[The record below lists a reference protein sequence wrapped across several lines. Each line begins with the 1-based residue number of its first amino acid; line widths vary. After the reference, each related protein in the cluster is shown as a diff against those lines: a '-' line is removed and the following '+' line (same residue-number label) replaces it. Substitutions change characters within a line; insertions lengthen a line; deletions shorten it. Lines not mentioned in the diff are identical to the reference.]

1 MADDDEVTVIVR
13 TIPGKPG
20 PRGAPGQRGERGP
33 KGYDGLPGEPGPPGA
48 AGAIGPPGPA
58 GGAPYEHVQATPSDT
73 WIVNHNLGRA
83 PGAVRLVTTGG
94 VEFDAEI
101 VHVSA
106 NEVRVYLAAPAIGR
120 VYVC

>member
-1 MADDDEVTVIVR
+1 MPPDDEVTVIVR
-13 TIPGKPG
+13 AIPGKPG
-20 PRGAPGQRGERGP
+20 PRGAPGARGDRGP
-33 KGYDGLPGEPGPPGA
+33 RGYDGTPGDPGPP
-48 AGAIGPPGPA
+48 GAIGPPGPA
-58 GGAPYEHVQATPSDT
+58 GGAPYEHVQATESST

-106 NEVRVYLAAPAIGR
+106 NEVHVYLAAPAVGR